1 MSGVPSW
8 QIRQQT
14 EPGLRLSGVILR
26 RYKGEEI
33 FGVLIVAASPNTAV
47 VALFCWNSMGQWDP
61 LSSYYRGII
70 AGYTFVAGRRCSLVQ
85 MKLTGCFVT
94 EIKSQT
100 SIIDQ
105 IDVFILDVITE
116 MFWFLPLRINRVRKS
131 WFITM
136 KQAVRMLILNI
147 YILFIVMK

>member
-1 MSGVPSW
+1 MSCVPSW

-33 FGVLIVAASPNTAV
+33 FGVLREIVAASPNTTV

-70 AGYTFVAGRRCSLVQ
+70 TGYTFVAGRRCSLVQ

-105 IDVFILDVITE
+105 IDVFILDVMILT
-116 MFWFLPLRINRVRKS
+116 RINYVRKFR
-131 WFITM
+131 FIIM
-136 KQAVRMLILNI
+136 KKAVRILILNI